1 MIEPI
6 NESQKNLV
14 LDKTKYFLYQACEIY
29 QRNFKP
35 IAVDFDLKGRISG
48 MYRRKQN
55 QRVIRYN
62 PYLFAKYFEDSLTL
76 TVPHEVAHYITDM
89 MFTRARYRPR
99 PHGKEWSEVMQAFG
113 ADATRTCDYDLGGIP
128 VRISKR
134 HDYHCQCMTYELSS
148 RRHNKIQKRT
158 ARYYCKECNEE
169 LKEVPALA

>member
-1 MIEPI
+1 MIDPI
-6 NESQKNLV
+6 NKTQRNLV
-14 LDKTKYFLYQACEIY
+14 IDRTEYFLHQACETY
-29 QRNFKP
+29 QRNFDS
-35 IAVDFDLKGRISG
+35 IAVDFNLKGRVAG

-99 PHGKEWSEVMQAFG
+99 PHGNEWREVMQAFG
-113 ADATRTCDYDLGGIP
+113 ADTSRTCDYDLDGIP
-128 VRISKR
+128 VRKSKR
-134 HDYHCQCMTYELSS
+134 HDYQCSCMTHELGI

-158 ARYYCKECNEE
+158 ARYYCKKCNDE
-169 LKEVPALA
+169 LMLKIANG